1 MGHCSLMSMGTPL
14 FYFKI
19 KVLIWQI
26 LSGQSLN
33 ENLLS
38 LLFLRNY
45 LDSSLENSSL
55 NWRRSF
61 MIWSSRAYQATQFSS
76 WPSAAYQ
83 ATRFSSWPSAAYQVT
98 TPLSFWLYTAYEATL
113 LISLLSTPYQAN
125 RQSSWLS
132 MAVKDNRFISWP
144 SAAYEP
150 AHFSS

>member
-1 MGHCSLMSMGTPL
+1 MLKWGIFNASVFRNEQGTPL

-45 LDSSLENSSL
+45 LNSSLENSSL

-98 TPLSFWLYTAYEATL
+98 TPL
-113 LISLLSTPYQAN
+113 ISLLSTAYQAN

-150 AHFSS
+150 THFSS